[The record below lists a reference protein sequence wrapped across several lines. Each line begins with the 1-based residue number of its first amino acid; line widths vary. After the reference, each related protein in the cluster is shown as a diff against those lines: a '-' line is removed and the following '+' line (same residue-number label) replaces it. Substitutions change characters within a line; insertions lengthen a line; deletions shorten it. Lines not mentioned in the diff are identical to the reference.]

1 MLMKRNYL
9 LPNVCQRVGVCLGIV
24 AALML
29 VVYWIVCLKVAFVSE
44 NADAILSPSARFT
57 NFSASVIVIMLCTAV
72 ILMAFSRE
80 KYEDEMIDAVRKS
93 SLMCVAYVS
102 FLVFVTIPLV
112 PGLCDIVTNLVNPSD
127 VWHKTE
133 WPRLDE
139 LSRTLKEPLIIFVFY
154 EIVFRIRLAKLKKAL
169 KNEE

>member
-1 MLMKRNYL
+1 MKKNYL
-9 LPNVCQRVGVCLGIV
+9 LPHVCQRAGVCLGLF

-29 VVYWIVCLKVAFVSE
+29 VVYWVVCLRVAFVSE
-44 NADAILSPSARFT
+44 AADAILSPSARFT
-57 NFSASVIVIMLCTAV
+57 NFTASAIVIILCTAV

-102 FLVFVTIPLV
+102 FLVFVAIPLV
-112 PGLCDIVTNLVNPSD
+112 PGLCDIVANIVNPSD
-127 VWHKTE
+127 VWQKTE

-139 LSRTLKEPLIIFVFY
+139 LSKTLKEPLIIFVFY
-154 EIVFRIRLAKLKKAL
+154 EIVFRTRLARLKKAL
-169 KNEE
+169 KDEE

>member
-1 MLMKRNYL
+1 MSACRRVSGNSRSVDAGRL
-9 LPNVCQRVGVCLGIV
+9 LDCLSESGLRIGECRCYFVAVGEIHKLFGFRDSHY
-24 AALML
+24 AL
-29 VVYWIVCLKVAFVSE
+29 YGRDS
-44 NADAILSPSARFT
+44 DG
-57 NFSASVIVIMLCTAV
+57 
-72 ILMAFSRE
+72 FSRE

-102 FLVFVTIPLV
+102 FLVFVTIPLA
-112 PGLCDIVTNLVNPSD
+112 PGLCDIVTNLVNPSE